1 MLILKRRP
9 NQRVRLTL
17 PDGRHVW
24 VACMPHEGGTQ
35 LRFEAPKDVV
45 ISREELLPEGERYR
59 RLMGLARQCR
69 DLAPHL
75 PPGALDRGTAASL
88 ALAGKWARDA
98 AESLAEALAR
108 LARRQPEG
116 TP

>member
-1 MLILKRRP
+1 MFSETMVPLAAAGDLLA
-9 NQRVRLTL
+9 RLA
-17 PDGRHVW
+17 DECR
-24 VACMPHEGGTQ
+24 
-35 LRFEAPKDVV
+35 EADA
-45 ISREELLPEGERYR
+45 

-116 TP
+116 QA